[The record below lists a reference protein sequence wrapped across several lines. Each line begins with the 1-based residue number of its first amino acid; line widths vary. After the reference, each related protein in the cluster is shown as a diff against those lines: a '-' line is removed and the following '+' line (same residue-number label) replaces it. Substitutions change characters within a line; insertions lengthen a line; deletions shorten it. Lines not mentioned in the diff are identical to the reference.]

1 MYAQDSIPKCL
12 ARITCALLPRQRTE
26 YSCSVS
32 HQGRRYS
39 QGRVPGVPE
48 PPLSRQG
55 TPPPPPR
62 LSYFYS
68 DLSQEECNGLA
79 IPEILR
85 FVLSLQLVIVFTAGP
100 AFEDLFNTCKWFLL
114 DINTVH
120 TNVKKKKKKTIEYLL
135 KLTSK

>member
-32 HQGRRYS
+32 HQERRYS
-39 QGRVPGVPE
+39 QGGFQGFRNPPSRVKE
-48 PPLSRQG
+48 
-55 TPPPPPR
+55 PPPPR

-120 TNVKKKKKKTIEYLL
+120 TNVKKKKND
-135 KLTSK
+135 

>member
-12 ARITCALLPRQRTE
+12 ARITCALLPFSELNIVVQCHTRGVDIARGGF
-26 YSCSVS
+26 
-32 HQGRRYS
+32 QGFRN
-39 QGRVPGVPE
+39 
-48 PPLSRQG
+48 PPLASRNSPP
-55 TPPPPPR
+55 PPPPPR

-120 TNVKKKKKKTIEYLL
+120 TNDKKKKRLNIY
-135 KLTSK
+135 